1 MSHLENAISEADKIE
16 SQLNVYCDSIQHIQ
30 KSIVN
35 MGKKNTTIQVMG
47 KNNHVLL
54 GELENI
60 IVRIQT
66 LSFIRFIIPLTNFS
80 LNSTFRINYKWHSSR
95 LILTHLVV

>member
-54 GELENI
+54 DELENI
-60 IVRIQT
+60 IVRTRFCQSVLNLIFNILVSTRHSIQT
-66 LSFIRFIIPLTNFS
+66 SNGTD
-80 LNSTFRINYKWHSSR
+80 
-95 LILTHLVV
+95 

>member
-1 MSHLENAISEADKIE
+1 MSHLETAISEADKIE

-35 MGKKNTTIQVMG
+35 MGKKNNTIQIMG

-54 GELENI
+54 DELETI
-60 IVRIQT
+60 IVSI
-66 LSFIRFIIPLTNFS
+66 
-80 LNSTFRINYKWHSSR
+80 
-95 LILTHLVV
+95 

>member
-60 IVRIQT
+60 IVRPRN
-66 LSFIRFIIPLTNFS
+66 FPLTD
-80 LNSTFRINYKWHSSR
+80 LL
-95 LILTHLVV
+95 LI

>member
-54 GELENI
+54 DELENI
-60 IVRIQT
+60 IVRTRFRQSVLNSIFNILVSTRHSIQT
-66 LSFIRFIIPLTNFS
+66 ANGTD
-80 LNSTFRINYKWHSSR
+80 
-95 LILTHLVV
+95 